1 MTIRTIARAGLALG
15 LLSALAACAPAY
27 YPAYPT
33 YYGHPAYAPPAVRP
47 PSQPVNRAQPIPQ
60 EPQSAGGWV
69 NPEPA
74 H

>member
-1 MTIRTIARAGLALG
+1 MTIWKIARGGLALG

-27 YPAYPT
+27 YPIYPA
-33 YYGHPAYAPPAVRP
+33 YYGHPAYAPAPVRT
-47 PSQPVNRAQPIPQ
+47 PSQTATRAQPIPQ
-60 EPQSAGGWV
+60 GPQSGGDWV